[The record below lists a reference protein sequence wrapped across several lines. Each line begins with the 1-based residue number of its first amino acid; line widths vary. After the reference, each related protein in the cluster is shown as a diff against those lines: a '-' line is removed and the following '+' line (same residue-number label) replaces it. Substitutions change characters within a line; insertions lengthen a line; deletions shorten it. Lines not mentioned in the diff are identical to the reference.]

1 MSNTVCIKH
10 GARQPADDTL
20 KPFELGYVTSTGT
33 LVIGDANSF
42 TKKLNYLQT
51 DTNGRLSGIRVE
63 NDFVISCKDQAQ
75 DINLI
80 LNFEEE
86 NKNKIS
92 YSMNKN
98 GQGFIREWN
107 PNSSYYETYFLPIPD
122 ASTASKNYYIL
133 TSKGG
138 VFNGDFTFNNG
149 VIIGNNNFD
158 SVAPN
163 SSIGG
168 KRGQLYFQIIDD
180 GTNNPWQKANVWI
193 RTVNSDSES
202 N

>member
-1 MSNTVCIKH
+1 MSNTICIKH
-10 GARQPADDTL
+10 GAREPANDTL

-51 DTNGRLSGIRVE
+51 DTNGHLSRIRVE

-92 YSMNKN
+92 YSMNKD

-107 PNSSYYETYFLPIPD
+107 PSSSYYETYFFPAPD
-122 ASTASKNYYIL
+122 ATNASKNYDIL

-138 VFNGDFTFNNG
+138 VFSGNFTFNNG
-149 VIIGNNNFD
+149 VIIGSSNFD
-158 SVAPN
+158 SAAPD
-163 SSIGG
+163 SFVGG
-168 KRGQLYFQIIDD
+168 KKGQLYFQIINDSTD
-180 GTNNPWQKANVWI
+180 NPWKKANVWI
-193 RTVNSDSES
+193 RTVNSES

>member
-1 MSNTVCIKH
+1 MSNTICIKH
-10 GARQPADDTL
+10 GFRQPADNTL

-63 NDFVISCKDQAQ
+63 NDFVISCKDQTQ

-80 LNFEEE
+80 LNFEEGNE
-86 NKNKIS
+86 NEIS
-92 YSMNKN
+92 YSMNKD
-98 GQGFIREWN
+98 GRGFIREWN
-107 PNSSYYETYFLPIPD
+107 PKSSCYETYFFPIPD
-122 ASTASKNYYIL
+122 ATNASKNYDIL

-138 VFNGDFTFNNG
+138 AFSGDFTFNNG
-149 VIIGNNNFD
+149 VIIGSSNFD
-158 SVAPN
+158 SVAPD
-163 SSIGG
+163 SSLGG
-168 KRGQLYFQIIDD
+168 KQGQLYFQIINDSTD
-180 GTNNPWQKANVWI
+180 NPWKKANVWI